1 MPRRDQA
8 VAPLPLDEGP
18 LFAEPWQA
26 EVLAIADALLRRR
39 LFTAADWAS
48 ALGAALAEAEHHGA
62 PDTPAAYYRAALT
75 ALEELLSRHAP
86 EISRLMPDR
95 ITAWRRA
102 HLDTPHGEP
111 VVLAADRAPP
121 ISRQRL

>member
-1 MPRRDQA
+1 LPRRDQA
-8 VAPLPLDEGP
+8 VAPLRSDEGP

-26 EVLAIADALLRRR
+26 EVLAIADALLRRG

-48 ALGAALAEAEHHGA
+48 ALGAALAAADHHGA
-62 PDTPAAYYRAALT
+62 PDTPATYYRSALV
-75 ALEELLSRHAP
+75 ALEQLLAQHAP
-86 EISRLMPDR
+86 EISCLMPDR
-95 ITAWRRA
+95 ISAWRRA

-121 ISRQRL
+121 ISR

>member
-1 MPRRDQA
+1 MPRHDQA
-8 VAPLPLDEGP
+8 VAPLRSDEGP

-26 EVLAIADALLRRR
+26 EVLAIADALLRRG

-48 ALGAALAEAEHHGA
+48 ALGAALAEADHHGA
-62 PDTPAAYYRAALT
+62 PDTPATYYRSALV
-75 ALEELLSRHAP
+75 ALEQLLAQHAP
-86 EISRLMPDR
+86 EISCLMPDR
-95 ITAWRRA
+95 ISAWRRA

-121 ISRQRL
+121 ISR

>member
-8 VAPLPLDEGP
+8 VAPLRSDEGP

-26 EVLAIADALLRRR
+26 EVLAIADALLRRG
-39 LFTAADWAS
+39 LFTAADWAA
-48 ALGAALAEAEHHGA
+48 ALGAALAEADHHGA
-62 PDTPAAYYRAALT
+62 PDTPATYYRSALV
-75 ALEELLSRHAP
+75 ALEQLLAQHAP
-86 EISRLMPDR
+86 EISCLMPDR
-95 ITAWRRA
+95 ISAWRRA

-121 ISRQRL
+121 ISR

>member
-1 MPRRDQA
+1 LPRRDQA
-8 VAPLPLDEGP
+8 VAPLRSDEGP

-26 EVLAIADALLRRR
+26 EVLAIADALLGRG

-48 ALGAALAEAEHHGA
+48 ALGAALAEADHHGA
-62 PDTPAAYYRAALT
+62 PDTPATYYRSALV
-75 ALEELLSRHAP
+75 ALEQLLAQHAP
-86 EISRLMPDR
+86 EISCLMPDR
-95 ITAWRRA
+95 ISAWRRA

-121 ISRQRL
+121 ISR

>member
-1 MPRRDQA
+1 LPLRDQA
-8 VAPLPLDEGP
+8 VAPLRSDEGP

-26 EVLAIADALLRRR
+26 EVLAIADALLRRG

-48 ALGAALAEAEHHGA
+48 ALGAALAEADHHGA
-62 PDTPAAYYRAALT
+62 PDTPATYYRSALV
-75 ALEELLSRHAP
+75 ALEQLLAQHAP
-86 EISRLMPDR
+86 EISCLMPDR
-95 ITAWRRA
+95 ISAWRRA

-121 ISRQRL
+121 ISR

>member
-8 VAPLPLDEGP
+8 VAPLRSDEGP

-26 EVLAIADALLRRR
+26 EVLAIADALLGRG

-48 ALGAALAEAEHHGA
+48 ALGAALAEADHHGA
-62 PDTPAAYYRAALT
+62 PDTPATYYRSALV
-75 ALEELLSRHAP
+75 ALEQLLAQHAP
-86 EISRLMPDR
+86 EISCLMPDR
-95 ITAWRRA
+95 ISAWRRA

-121 ISRQRL
+121 ISR

>member
-8 VAPLPLDEGP
+8 VAPLRSDEGP

-26 EVLAIADALLRRR
+26 EVLAIADALLGRG

-48 ALGAALAEAEHHGA
+48 ALGAAVAEAGHHGA
-62 PDTPAAYYRAALT
+62 PDTPATYYRSALV
-75 ALEELLSRHAP
+75 ALEQLLAQHAP
-86 EISRLMPDR
+86 EISCLMPDR
-95 ITAWRRA
+95 ISAWRRA

-121 ISRQRL
+121 ISR

>member
-1 MPRRDQA
+1 MPQRDQA
-8 VAPLPLDEGP
+8 VAPLRSDEGP

-26 EVLAIADALLRRR
+26 EVLAIADALLGRG

-48 ALGAALAEAEHHGA
+48 ALGAALAEAGHHGA
-62 PDTPAAYYRAALT
+62 PDTPATYYRSALV
-75 ALEELLSRHAP
+75 ALEQLLAQHAP

-95 ITAWRRA
+95 ISAWRRA

-111 VVLAADRAPP
+111 VVRAADRAPP
-121 ISRQRL
+121 ISR